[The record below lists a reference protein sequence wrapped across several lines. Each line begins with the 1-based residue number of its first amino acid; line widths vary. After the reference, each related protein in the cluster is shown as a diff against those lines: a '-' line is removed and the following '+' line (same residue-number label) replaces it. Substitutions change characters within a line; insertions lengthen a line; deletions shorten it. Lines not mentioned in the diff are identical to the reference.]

1 MLKEEKS
8 FFFFGSQK
16 GTGHFIEMIGWFHVL
31 IRFTICEVMLFWCI
45 ILSLPDTCLRV
56 CTRETLS
63 RTTPLLLSQ
72 LCSHS
77 VRQTPQMPHTNIG
90 LTQYVPSTLWQNHF
104 VRLAINKLSDKRP
117 WKKEFATGPICHLEP
132 RYKLESDAAASL
144 LTSIFQLEKKPP
156 WGDNCA
162 DALCHFLKLYYCQT
176 VSMLVYVLK
185 LQLKNFLSNL
195 PIREES
201 VKCQSNEWRQDCFN
215 LWKTETFPLEEELF
229 RRTMKAASDS
239 TLKRDEL
246 LLASLLLVVWKLHSP
261 NSAMSFS
268 RSYKSFSLYSTHF
281 HRRSGKN
288 KVLKTMW
295 TTLHLMK
302 RSVLNSS
309 I

>member
-1 MLKEEKS
+1 
-8 FFFFGSQK
+8 
-16 GTGHFIEMIGWFHVL
+16 
-31 IRFTICEVMLFWCI
+31 MLFWCI
-45 ILSLPDTCLRV
+45 ILSLTDICPRV
-56 CTRETLS
+56 STRETLMNHPIAAVP
-63 RTTPLLLSQ
+63 TVESQ
-72 LCSHS
+72 CVTNTADATHKYWLNAVCSK
-77 VRQTPQMPHTNIG
+77 HT
-90 LTQYVPSTLWQNHF
+90 LAELFSKS
-104 VRLAINKLSDKRP
+104 LAINKLSDKRL

-132 RYKLESDAAASL
+132 RYMLKSDAAASP
-144 LTSIFQLEKKPP
+144 LTSIFQLEEKPP
-156 WGDNCA
+156 QGDNCA
-162 DALCHFLKLYYCQT
+162 DAMCHFLKLYYCQT
-176 VSMLVYVLK
+176 VSMLVYVSK

-201 VKCQSNEWRQDCFN
+201 VKCQGNEWRQACFN

-246 LLASLLLVVWKLHSP
+246 ILASFLLVVWKLHSP

-268 RSYKSFSLYSTHF
+268 RRYKSFSLYSTHF
-281 HRRSGKN
+281 HRCTGKN

-302 RSVLNSS
+302 HSVLNNS

>member
-1 MLKEEKS
+1 
-8 FFFFGSQK
+8 
-16 GTGHFIEMIGWFHVL
+16 MI
-31 IRFTICEVMLFWCI
+31 FWCI
-45 ILSLPDTCLRV
+45 ILSLPDICPRV
-56 CTRETLS
+56 STRETLS
-63 RTTPLLLSQ
+63 WSTLLLLSQ
-72 LCSHS
+72 LWSHC
-77 VRQTPQMPHTNIG
+77 VWQTLQMPHTNIG
-90 LTQYVPSTLWQNHF
+90 LMQYVPSTLWQNYL
-104 VRLAINKLSDKRP
+104 VRLAINKLSDKRL
-117 WKKEFATGPICHLEP
+117 WKKEFATGPICHLEL
-132 RYKLESDAAASL
+132 RYKLKSDAAASP
-144 LTSIFQLEKKPP
+144 LTSILALEEKPLQ
-156 WGDNCA
+156 GDNCA
-162 DALCHFLKLYYCQT
+162 DPMCHFLKLYYCQT

-201 VKCQSNEWRQDCFN
+201 VKCQSNEWRQNCFN

-246 LLASLLLVVWKLHSP
+246 ILASLLLVVWKLHSP

-281 HRRSGKN
+281 HRRTGKN

-302 RSVLNSS
+302 HSVLNNS